1 MIRLGLLLVSF
12 LCCIVTASVPSLVW
26 AASARLID
34 GGAIEMNGEII
45 RISNIETPGIRTAE
59 CEAERRL
66 GMRARKRVR
75 ELVRSGSIAVQQSE
89 RVYVGSQPGR
99 LHAKVEIDGADLGNK
114 LIAEGL
120 ARPWT
125 GKRRSWCS

>member
-1 MIRLGLLLVSF
+1 MVRFVLLRVFF
-12 LCCIVTASVPSLVW
+12 LCCIVTVSVPSLVW

-34 GGAIEMNGEII
+34 GNAIEMNGEII
-45 RISNIETPGIRTAE
+45 RISNIETPGIRSAE

-75 ELVRSGSIAVQQSE
+75 ELVKRGSVAILQSD
-89 RVYVGSQPGR
+89 RVHLDSPPGR
-99 LHAKVEIDGADLGNK
+99 LHARVEIDGADLGNR
-114 LIAEGL
+114 LIAEGF